1 MTTAKPI
8 TKEEQR
14 ARRKTKFRKE
24 YLNNW
29 QLYLML
35 LLPVIWLLVFCYAP
49 MSGIQIAF
57 KDFKIRQGIWGSPW
71 VGFDNFER
79 FFTSYQF
86 FRVLKNTLV
95 ISLYSLVASFPLPIV
110 LALSLN
116 VVRKAA
122 YKKFVQMVTYIP
134 HFISV
139 IVIVGMILQMFNSR
153 IGLYGTVYTALTGQ
167 PAGRQDGADLTAFR
181 PESFVFYERG
191 GVRFRVDSSFQM
203 DEEAGRLTDPDTGT
217 EYFLE
222 VQTGADQ
229 TLALDRLLEPV
240 SQYRIDDAFQGFSFA
255 YPSAEEDLAALSA
268 EDGALYRHN
277 LLTVRF
283 TDGRV
288 IQNAVSLSDGGLL
301 IRVMAVQGGADSEEA
316 VTGMI
321 QYLLTTLKPAE
332 TAG

>member
-1 MTTAKPI
+1 MTTAKLI

-153 IGLYGTVYTALTGQ
+153 IGLYGAVYTALTGQ
-167 PAGRQDGADLTAFR
+167 PAPDILSKASAF
-181 PESFVFYERG
+181 PHLYVWS
-191 GVRFRVDSSFQM
+191 GVWQ
-203 DEEAGRLTDPDTGT
+203 
-217 EYFLE
+217 E
-222 VQTGADQ
+222 VGWGSIIY
-229 TLALDRLLEPV
+229 L
-240 SQYRIDDAFQGFSFA
+240 S
-255 YPSAEEDLAALSA
+255 ALSA
-268 EDGALYRHN
+268 VDPALHEAAIVDGASRFKRVLV
-277 LLTVRF
+277 LDLPTVLP
-283 TDGRV
+283 TATIMLIMNAGRIMTFGFEKVYLMQNDLNKAASEV
-288 IQNAVSLSDGGLL
+288 ISTYTYKMGLL
-301 IRVMAVQGGADSEEA
+301 DQNFSYSSAIGLFNNIVNFVLLMIVNKTADKLSG
-316 VTGMI
+316 TS
-321 QYLLTTLKPAE
+321 LW
-332 TAG
+332 

>member
-49 MSGIQIAF
+49 MTGIQIAF

-95 ISLYSLVASFPLPIV
+95 ISLYSLIASFPLPIV

-167 PAGRQDGADLTAFR
+167 PAPDILSKASAF
-181 PESFVFYERG
+181 PHLYVWS
-191 GVRFRVDSSFQM
+191 GVWQ
-203 DEEAGRLTDPDTGT
+203 
-217 EYFLE
+217 E
-222 VQTGADQ
+222 VGWGSIIY
-229 TLALDRLLEPV
+229 L
-240 SQYRIDDAFQGFSFA
+240 S
-255 YPSAEEDLAALSA
+255 ALSA
-268 EDGALYRHN
+268 VDPALHEAAIVDGASRFKRVLVLDLPTVLPTATIMLIMNAGRIMTIGFEKVYLMQNDLN
-277 LLTVRF
+277 LTTSEIISTYVYKVSLGPTGGDF
-283 TDGRV
+283 SLGAAIGLFNSV
-288 IQNAVSLSDGGLL
+288 INLILILLVNAVTKRMGGTSLW
-301 IRVMAVQGGADSEEA
+301 
-316 VTGMI
+316 
-321 QYLLTTLKPAE
+321 
-332 TAG
+332 

>member
-1 MTTAKPI
+1 
-8 TKEEQR
+8 
-14 ARRKTKFRKE
+14 
-24 YLNNW
+24 
-29 QLYLML
+29 ML

-167 PAGRQDGADLTAFR
+167 PAPDILSKASAF
-181 PESFVFYERG
+181 PHLYVWS
-191 GVRFRVDSSFQM
+191 GVWQ
-203 DEEAGRLTDPDTGT
+203 
-217 EYFLE
+217 E
-222 VQTGADQ
+222 VGWGSIIY
-229 TLALDRLLEPV
+229 L
-240 SQYRIDDAFQGFSFA
+240 S
-255 YPSAEEDLAALSA
+255 ALSA
-268 EDGALYRHN
+268 VDPALHEAAIVDGASRFKRVLVLDLPTVLPTATIMLIMNAGRIMTIGFEKVYLMQNDLN
-277 LLTVRF
+277 LTTSEIISTYVYKVSLGPTGGDF
-283 TDGRV
+283 SLGAAIGLFNSV
-288 IQNAVSLSDGGLL
+288 INLVLLLLVNAVTKRMGGTSLW
-301 IRVMAVQGGADSEEA
+301 
-316 VTGMI
+316 
-321 QYLLTTLKPAE
+321 
-332 TAG
+332 

>member
-1 MTTAKPI
+1 MTTAKLI

-167 PAGRQDGADLTAFR
+167 PAPDILSKASAF
-181 PESFVFYERG
+181 PHLYVWS
-191 GVRFRVDSSFQM
+191 GVWQ
-203 DEEAGRLTDPDTGT
+203 
-217 EYFLE
+217 E
-222 VQTGADQ
+222 VGWGSIIY
-229 TLALDRLLEPV
+229 L
-240 SQYRIDDAFQGFSFA
+240 S
-255 YPSAEEDLAALSA
+255 ALSA
-268 EDGALYRHN
+268 VDPALHEAAIVDGASRYKRVLVLDLPTVLPTATIMLIMNAGRIMTIGFEKVYLMQNDLN
-277 LLTVRF
+277 LTTSEIISTYVYKVSLGPTGGDF
-283 TDGRV
+283 SLGAAIGLFNSV
-288 IQNAVSLSDGGLL
+288 INLVLILLVNAVTKRMGGTSLW
-301 IRVMAVQGGADSEEA
+301 
-316 VTGMI
+316 
-321 QYLLTTLKPAE
+321 
-332 TAG
+332 

>member
-95 ISLYSLVASFPLPIV
+95 ISPYSLVASFPLPIV

-167 PAGRQDGADLTAFR
+167 QAPDILSKASAF
-181 PESFVFYERG
+181 PHLYVWS
-191 GVRFRVDSSFQM
+191 GVWQ
-203 DEEAGRLTDPDTGT
+203 
-217 EYFLE
+217 E
-222 VQTGADQ
+222 VGWGSIIY
-229 TLALDRLLEPV
+229 L
-240 SQYRIDDAFQGFSFA
+240 S
-255 YPSAEEDLAALSA
+255 ALSA
-268 EDGALYRHN
+268 VDPALHEAAIVDGASRFKRVLVLDLPTVLPTATIMLIMNAGRIMTIGFEKVYLMQNDLN
-277 LLTVRF
+277 LTTSEIISTYVYKVSLGPTGGDF
-283 TDGRV
+283 SLGAAIGLFNSV
-288 IQNAVSLSDGGLL
+288 INLILILLVNAVTKRMGGTSLW
-301 IRVMAVQGGADSEEA
+301 
-316 VTGMI
+316 
-321 QYLLTTLKPAE
+321 
-332 TAG
+332 

>member
-167 PAGRQDGADLTAFR
+167 PAPDILSKASAF
-181 PESFVFYERG
+181 PHLYVWS
-191 GVRFRVDSSFQM
+191 GVWQEMGWGSIIYLS
-203 DEEAGRLTDPDTGT
+203 
-217 EYFLE
+217 
-222 VQTGADQ
+222 
-229 TLALDRLLEPV
+229 
-240 SQYRIDDAFQGFSFA
+240 
-255 YPSAEEDLAALSA
+255 ALSA
-268 EDGALYRHN
+268 VDPALHEAAIVDGASRFKRVLVLDLPTVLPTATIMLIMNAGRIMTIGFEKVYLMQNDLN
-277 LLTVRF
+277 LTTSEIISTYVYKVSLGPTGGDF
-283 TDGRV
+283 SLGAAIGLFNSV
-288 IQNAVSLSDGGLL
+288 INLVLILLVNAVTKRMGGTSLW
-301 IRVMAVQGGADSEEA
+301 
-316 VTGMI
+316 
-321 QYLLTTLKPAE
+321 
-332 TAG
+332 

>member
-167 PAGRQDGADLTAFR
+167 PAPDILSKASAF
-181 PESFVFYERG
+181 PHLYVWS
-191 GVRFRVDSSFQM
+191 GVWQ
-203 DEEAGRLTDPDTGT
+203 
-217 EYFLE
+217 E
-222 VQTGADQ
+222 VGWGSIIY
-229 TLALDRLLEPV
+229 L
-240 SQYRIDDAFQGFSFA
+240 S
-255 YPSAEEDLAALSA
+255 ALSA
-268 EDGALYRHN
+268 VDPALHEAAIVDGASRFKRVLVLDLPTVLPTATIMLIMNAGRIMTIGFEKVYLMQNDLN
-277 LLTVRF
+277 LTTSEIISTYVYKVSLGPTGGDF
-283 TDGRV
+283 SLGAAIGLFNSV
-288 IQNAVSLSDGGLL
+288 INLILILLVNAVTKRMGGTSLW
-301 IRVMAVQGGADSEEA
+301 
-316 VTGMI
+316 
-321 QYLLTTLKPAE
+321 
-332 TAG
+332 

>member
-14 ARRKTKFRKE
+14 VRRKTKFRKE

-167 PAGRQDGADLTAFR
+167 PAPDILSKASAF
-181 PESFVFYERG
+181 PHLYVWS
-191 GVRFRVDSSFQM
+191 GVWQ
-203 DEEAGRLTDPDTGT
+203 
-217 EYFLE
+217 E
-222 VQTGADQ
+222 VGWGSIIY
-229 TLALDRLLEPV
+229 L
-240 SQYRIDDAFQGFSFA
+240 S
-255 YPSAEEDLAALSA
+255 ALSA
-268 EDGALYRHN
+268 VDPALHEAAIVDGASRFKRVLVLDLPTVLPTATIMLIMNAGRIMTIGFEKVYLMQNDLN
-277 LLTVRF
+277 LTTSEIISTYVYKVSLGPTGGDF
-283 TDGRV
+283 SLGAAIGLFNSV
-288 IQNAVSLSDGGLL
+288 INLVLILLVNAVTKRMGGTSLW
-301 IRVMAVQGGADSEEA
+301 
-316 VTGMI
+316 
-321 QYLLTTLKPAE
+321 
-332 TAG
+332 

>member
-1 MTTAKPI
+1 MTTAKLI

-95 ISLYSLVASFPLPIV
+95 ISLYSLIASFPLPIV

-167 PAGRQDGADLTAFR
+167 PAPDILSKASPL
-181 PESFVFYERG
+181 
-191 GVRFRVDSSFQM
+191 
-203 DEEAGRLTDPDTGT
+203 RL
-217 EYFLE
+217 
-222 VQTGADQ
+222 V
-229 TLALDRLLEPV
+229 
-240 SQYRIDDAFQGFSFA
+240 
-255 YPSAEEDLAALSA
+255 
-268 EDGALYRHN
+268 
-277 LLTVRF
+277 
-283 TDGRV
+283 
-288 IQNAVSLSDGGLL
+288 GGL
-301 IRVMAVQGGADSEEA
+301 AGGGLGLDHLPVRPVGGRPGA
-316 VTGMI
+316 
-321 QYLLTTLKPAE
+321 P
-332 TAG
+332 

>member
-49 MSGIQIAF
+49 MTGIQIAF

-95 ISLYSLVASFPLPIV
+95 ISLYSLIASFPLPIV

-167 PAGRQDGADLTAFR
+167 PAPDILSKASAF
-181 PESFVFYERG
+181 PHLYVWS
-191 GVRFRVDSSFQM
+191 GVWQ
-203 DEEAGRLTDPDTGT
+203 
-217 EYFLE
+217 E
-222 VQTGADQ
+222 VGWGSIIY
-229 TLALDRLLEPV
+229 L
-240 SQYRIDDAFQGFSFA
+240 S
-255 YPSAEEDLAALSA
+255 ALSA
-268 EDGALYRHN
+268 VDPALHEAAIVDGASRFKRVLVLDLPTVLPTATIMLIMNAGRIMTIGFEKVYLMQNDLN
-277 LLTVRF
+277 LTTSEIISTYVYKVSLGPTGGDF
-283 TDGRV
+283 SLGAAIGLFNSV
-288 IQNAVSLSDGGLL
+288 INLVLILLVNAVTKRMGGTSLW
-301 IRVMAVQGGADSEEA
+301 
-316 VTGMI
+316 
-321 QYLLTTLKPAE
+321 
-332 TAG
+332 

>member
-1 MTTAKPI
+1 MTTAKLI

-167 PAGRQDGADLTAFR
+167 PAPDILSKASAF
-181 PESFVFYERG
+181 PHLYVWS
-191 GVRFRVDSSFQM
+191 GVWQ
-203 DEEAGRLTDPDTGT
+203 
-217 EYFLE
+217 E
-222 VQTGADQ
+222 VGWGSIIY
-229 TLALDRLLEPV
+229 L
-240 SQYRIDDAFQGFSFA
+240 S
-255 YPSAEEDLAALSA
+255 ALSA
-268 EDGALYRHN
+268 VDPALHEAAIVDGASRFKRVLVLDLPTVLPTATIMLIMNAGRIMTIGFEKVYLMQNDLN
-277 LLTVRF
+277 LTTSEIISTYVYKVSLGPTGGDF
-283 TDGRV
+283 SLGAAIGLFNSV
-288 IQNAVSLSDGGLL
+288 INLVLILLVNAVTKRMGGTSLW
-301 IRVMAVQGGADSEEA
+301 
-316 VTGMI
+316 
-321 QYLLTTLKPAE
+321 
-332 TAG
+332 

>member
-1 MTTAKPI
+1 MTTAKLI

-167 PAGRQDGADLTAFR
+167 PAPDILSKASAF
-181 PESFVFYERG
+181 PHLYVWS
-191 GVRFRVDSSFQM
+191 GVWQ
-203 DEEAGRLTDPDTGT
+203 
-217 EYFLE
+217 E
-222 VQTGADQ
+222 VGWGSIIY
-229 TLALDRLLEPV
+229 L
-240 SQYRIDDAFQGFSFA
+240 S
-255 YPSAEEDLAALSA
+255 ALSA
-268 EDGALYRHN
+268 VDPALHEAAIVDGASRFKRVLVLDLPTVLPTATIMLIMNAGRIMTIGFEKVYLMQNDLN
-277 LLTVRF
+277 LTTSEIISTYVYKVSLGPTGGDF
-283 TDGRV
+283 SLGAAIGLFNSV
-288 IQNAVSLSDGGLL
+288 INLILILLVNAVTKRMGGTSLW
-301 IRVMAVQGGADSEEA
+301 
-316 VTGMI
+316 
-321 QYLLTTLKPAE
+321 
-332 TAG
+332 

>member
-95 ISLYSLVASFPLPIV
+95 ISLYSLIASFPLPIV

-167 PAGRQDGADLTAFR
+167 PAPDILSKASAF
-181 PESFVFYERG
+181 PHLYVWS
-191 GVRFRVDSSFQM
+191 GVWQ
-203 DEEAGRLTDPDTGT
+203 
-217 EYFLE
+217 E
-222 VQTGADQ
+222 VGWGSIIY
-229 TLALDRLLEPV
+229 L
-240 SQYRIDDAFQGFSFA
+240 S
-255 YPSAEEDLAALSA
+255 ALSA
-268 EDGALYRHN
+268 VDPALHEAAIVDGASRFKRVLVLDLPTVLPTATIMLIMNAGRIMTIGFEKVYLMQNDLN
-277 LLTVRF
+277 LTTSEIISTYVYKVSLGPTGGDF
-283 TDGRV
+283 SLGAAIGLFNSV
-288 IQNAVSLSDGGLL
+288 INLVLILLVNAVTKRMGGTSLW
-301 IRVMAVQGGADSEEA
+301 
-316 VTGMI
+316 
-321 QYLLTTLKPAE
+321 
-332 TAG
+332 

>member
-14 ARRKTKFRKE
+14 VRRKTKFRKE

-153 IGLYGTVYTALTGQ
+153 IGLYGAVYTALTGQ
-167 PAGRQDGADLTAFR
+167 PAPDILSKASAF
-181 PESFVFYERG
+181 PHLYVWS
-191 GVRFRVDSSFQM
+191 GVWQ
-203 DEEAGRLTDPDTGT
+203 
-217 EYFLE
+217 E
-222 VQTGADQ
+222 VGWGSIIY
-229 TLALDRLLEPV
+229 L
-240 SQYRIDDAFQGFSFA
+240 S
-255 YPSAEEDLAALSA
+255 ALSA
-268 EDGALYRHN
+268 VDPALHEAAIVDGASRFKRVLVLDLPTVLPTATIMLIMNAGRIMTIGFEKVYLMQNDLN
-277 LLTVRF
+277 LTTSEIISTYVYKVSLGPTGGDF
-283 TDGRV
+283 SLGAAIGLFNSV
-288 IQNAVSLSDGGLL
+288 INLVLILLVNAVTKRMGGTSLW
-301 IRVMAVQGGADSEEA
+301 
-316 VTGMI
+316 
-321 QYLLTTLKPAE
+321 
-332 TAG
+332 

>member
-1 MTTAKPI
+1 MTAAKPI
-8 TKEEQR
+8 TKEEQK

-35 LLPVIWLLVFCYAP
+35 LLPVIWLIIFCYAP

-71 VGFDNFER
+71 VGFENFER

-95 ISLYSLVASFPLPIV
+95 ISLYSLIASFPLPIV

-153 IGLYGTVYTALTGQ
+153 IGLYGTIYSALTGQ
-167 PAGRQDGADLTAFR
+167 SAPDILSKASAF
-181 PESFVFYERG
+181 PHLYVWS
-191 GVRFRVDSSFQM
+191 GVWQ
-203 DEEAGRLTDPDTGT
+203 
-217 EYFLE
+217 E
-222 VQTGADQ
+222 VGWGSIIY
-229 TLALDRLLEPV
+229 L
-240 SQYRIDDAFQGFSFA
+240 S
-255 YPSAEEDLAALSA
+255 ALSA
-268 EDGALYRHN
+268 VDPALHEAAIVDGASRFKRVLVLDLPTVLPTATIMLIMNAGRIMTIGFEKVYLMQNDLN
-277 LLTVRF
+277 LTTSEIISTYVYK
-283 TDGRV
+283 
-288 IQNAVSLSDGGLL
+288 VSLGPTGGDFSLGAAIGLFNSVINLILILL
-301 IRVMAVQGGADSEEA
+301 VNTVTKRMGGTS
-316 VTGMI
+316 
-321 QYLLTTLKPAE
+321 LW
-332 TAG
+332 

>member
-49 MSGIQIAF
+49 MTGIQIAF

-95 ISLYSLVASFPLPIV
+95 ISLYSLIASFPLPIV

-167 PAGRQDGADLTAFR
+167 PAPDILSKASAF
-181 PESFVFYERG
+181 PHLYVWS
-191 GVRFRVDSSFQM
+191 GVWQ
-203 DEEAGRLTDPDTGT
+203 
-217 EYFLE
+217 E
-222 VQTGADQ
+222 VGWGSIIY
-229 TLALDRLLEPV
+229 L
-240 SQYRIDDAFQGFSFA
+240 S
-255 YPSAEEDLAALSA
+255 ALSA
-268 EDGALYRHN
+268 VDPALHEAAIVDGASRFKRVLVLDLPTVLPTATIMLIMNAGRIMTIGFEKVYLMQNHLDLTTSEIISTYVYKVSLGPTGGDFSLGAAIGLFNSVIN
-277 LLTVRF
+277 LILILLV
-283 TDGRV
+283 
-288 IQNAVSLSDGGLL
+288 NAVTKRMGGTSLW
-301 IRVMAVQGGADSEEA
+301 
-316 VTGMI
+316 
-321 QYLLTTLKPAE
+321 
-332 TAG
+332 

>member
-49 MSGIQIAF
+49 MTGIQIAF

-95 ISLYSLVASFPLPIV
+95 ISLYSLIASFPLPIV

-167 PAGRQDGADLTAFR
+167 PAPDILSKASAF
-181 PESFVFYERG
+181 PHLYVWS
-191 GVRFRVDSSFQM
+191 GVWQELGWGSIIYLS
-203 DEEAGRLTDPDTGT
+203 
-217 EYFLE
+217 
-222 VQTGADQ
+222 
-229 TLALDRLLEPV
+229 
-240 SQYRIDDAFQGFSFA
+240 
-255 YPSAEEDLAALSA
+255 ALSA
-268 EDGALYRHN
+268 VDPALHEAAIVDGASRFKRVLVLDLPTVLPTATIMLIMNAGRIMTIGFEKVYLMQNDLN
-277 LLTVRF
+277 LTTSEIISTYVYKVSLGPTGGDF
-283 TDGRV
+283 SLGAAIGLFNSV
-288 IQNAVSLSDGGLL
+288 INLVLILLVNAVTKRMGGTSLW
-301 IRVMAVQGGADSEEA
+301 
-316 VTGMI
+316 
-321 QYLLTTLKPAE
+321 
-332 TAG
+332 

>member
-167 PAGRQDGADLTAFR
+167 PAPDILSKASAVPHLYVW
-181 PESFVFYERG
+181 S
-191 GVRFRVDSSFQM
+191 GVWQ
-203 DEEAGRLTDPDTGT
+203 
-217 EYFLE
+217 E
-222 VQTGADQ
+222 VGWGSIIY
-229 TLALDRLLEPV
+229 L
-240 SQYRIDDAFQGFSFA
+240 S
-255 YPSAEEDLAALSA
+255 ALSA
-268 EDGALYRHN
+268 VDPALHEAAIVDGASRFKRVLVLDLPTVLPTATIMLIMNAGRIMTIGFEKVYLMQNDLN
-277 LLTVRF
+277 LTTSEIISTYVYKVSLGPTGGDF
-283 TDGRV
+283 SLGAAIGLFNSV
-288 IQNAVSLSDGGLL
+288 INLVLILLVNAVTKRMGGTSLW
-301 IRVMAVQGGADSEEA
+301 
-316 VTGMI
+316 
-321 QYLLTTLKPAE
+321 
-332 TAG
+332 

>member
-49 MSGIQIAF
+49 MTGIQIAF

-95 ISLYSLVASFPLPIV
+95 ISLYSLIASFPLPIV

-167 PAGRQDGADLTAFR
+167 PAPDILSKASAF
-181 PESFVFYERG
+181 PHLYVWS
-191 GVRFRVDSSFQM
+191 GVWQ
-203 DEEAGRLTDPDTGT
+203 
-217 EYFLE
+217 E
-222 VQTGADQ
+222 VGWGSIIY
-229 TLALDRLLEPV
+229 L
-240 SQYRIDDAFQGFSFA
+240 S
-255 YPSAEEDLAALSA
+255 ALSA
-268 EDGALYRHN
+268 VGPALHEAAIVDGASRFKRVLVLDLPTVLPTATIMLIMNAGRIMTIGFEKVYLMQNDLN
-277 LLTVRF
+277 LTTSEIISTYVYKVSLGPTGGDF
-283 TDGRV
+283 SLGAAIGLFNSV
-288 IQNAVSLSDGGLL
+288 INLILILLVNAVTKRMGGTSLW
-301 IRVMAVQGGADSEEA
+301 
-316 VTGMI
+316 
-321 QYLLTTLKPAE
+321 
-332 TAG
+332 

>member
-14 ARRKTKFRKE
+14 ARCKTKFRKE

-167 PAGRQDGADLTAFR
+167 PAPDILSKASAF
-181 PESFVFYERG
+181 PHLYVWS
-191 GVRFRVDSSFQM
+191 GVWQ
-203 DEEAGRLTDPDTGT
+203 
-217 EYFLE
+217 E
-222 VQTGADQ
+222 VGWGSIIY
-229 TLALDRLLEPV
+229 L
-240 SQYRIDDAFQGFSFA
+240 S
-255 YPSAEEDLAALSA
+255 ALSA
-268 EDGALYRHN
+268 VDPALHEAAIVDGASRFKRVLVLDLPTVLPTATIMLIMNAGRIMTIGFEKVYLMQNDLN
-277 LLTVRF
+277 LTTSEIISTYVYKVSLGPTGGDF
-283 TDGRV
+283 SLGAAIGLFNSV
-288 IQNAVSLSDGGLL
+288 INLVLILLVNAVTKRMGGTSLW
-301 IRVMAVQGGADSEEA
+301 
-316 VTGMI
+316 
-321 QYLLTTLKPAE
+321 
-332 TAG
+332 

>member
-49 MSGIQIAF
+49 MTGIQIAF

-167 PAGRQDGADLTAFR
+167 PAPDILSKASAF
-181 PESFVFYERG
+181 PHLYVWS
-191 GVRFRVDSSFQM
+191 GVWQ
-203 DEEAGRLTDPDTGT
+203 
-217 EYFLE
+217 E
-222 VQTGADQ
+222 VGWGSIIY
-229 TLALDRLLEPV
+229 L
-240 SQYRIDDAFQGFSFA
+240 S
-255 YPSAEEDLAALSA
+255 ALSA
-268 EDGALYRHN
+268 VDPALHEAAIVDGASRFKRVLVLDLPTVLPTATIMLIMNAGRIMTIGFEKVYLMQNDLN
-277 LLTVRF
+277 LTTSEIISTYVYKVSLGPTGGDF
-283 TDGRV
+283 SLGAAIGLFNSV
-288 IQNAVSLSDGGLL
+288 INLVLILLVNAVTKRMGGTSLW
-301 IRVMAVQGGADSEEA
+301 
-316 VTGMI
+316 
-321 QYLLTTLKPAE
+321 
-332 TAG
+332 

>member
-1 MTTAKPI
+1 MTAATPLS
-8 TKEEQR
+8 KEARR
-14 ARRKTKFRKE
+14 ARRLARFKKR

-35 LLPVIWLLVFCYAP
+35 LLPVIWLFIFCYLP
-49 MSGIQIAF
+49 MTGIQIAF

-71 VGFDNFER
+71 VGFENFER

-86 FRVLKNTLV
+86 TRVLKNTLL

-167 PAGRQDGADLTAFR
+167 QAPDILSKASAF
-181 PESFVFYERG
+181 PHLYVWS
-191 GVRFRVDSSFQM
+191 GVWQ
-203 DEEAGRLTDPDTGT
+203 
-217 EYFLE
+217 E
-222 VQTGADQ
+222 VGWGSIIY
-229 TLALDRLLEPV
+229 L
-240 SQYRIDDAFQGFSFA
+240 S
-255 YPSAEEDLAALSA
+255 ALSA
-268 EDGALYRHN
+268 VDPALHEAAIVDGASRFKRVLVLDLPTVLPTATIMLIMNAGRIMTIGFEKVYLMQNDLN
-277 LLTVRF
+277 LTTSEIISTYVFKVSLGPTGGDF
-283 TDGRV
+283 SLGAAIGLFNSV
-288 IQNAVSLSDGGLL
+288 INLILILLVNAVTKRMGGTSLW
-301 IRVMAVQGGADSEEA
+301 
-316 VTGMI
+316 
-321 QYLLTTLKPAE
+321 
-332 TAG
+332 

>member
-1 MTTAKPI
+1 MTTAKLI

-167 PAGRQDGADLTAFR
+167 PAPDILSKASAF
-181 PESFVFYERG
+181 PHLYVWS
-191 GVRFRVDSSFQM
+191 GV
-203 DEEAGRLTDPDTGT
+203 
-217 EYFLE
+217 
-222 VQTGADQ
+222 
-229 TLALDRLLEPV
+229 
-240 SQYRIDDAFQGFSFA
+240 
-255 YPSAEEDLAALSA
+255 
-268 EDGALYRHN
+268 
-277 LLTVRF
+277 
-283 TDGRV
+283 
-288 IQNAVSLSDGGLL
+288 
-301 IRVMAVQGGADSEEA
+301 
-316 VTGMI
+316 
-321 QYLLTTLKPAE
+321 
-332 TAG
+332 

>member
-167 PAGRQDGADLTAFR
+167 PAPDILSKASAF
-181 PESFVFYERG
+181 PHLYVWS
-191 GVRFRVDSSFQM
+191 GVWQ
-203 DEEAGRLTDPDTGT
+203 
-217 EYFLE
+217 E
-222 VQTGADQ
+222 VGWGSIIY
-229 TLALDRLLEPV
+229 L
-240 SQYRIDDAFQGFSFA
+240 S
-255 YPSAEEDLAALSA
+255 ALSA
-268 EDGALYRHN
+268 VDPALHEAAIVDGASRFKRVLVLDLPTVLPTATIMLIMNAGRIMTIGFEKVYLMQNDLN
-277 LLTVRF
+277 LTTSEIISTYAYKVSLGPTGGDF
-283 TDGRV
+283 SLGAAIGLFNSV
-288 IQNAVSLSDGGLL
+288 INLVLILLVNAVTKRMGGTSLW
-301 IRVMAVQGGADSEEA
+301 
-316 VTGMI
+316 
-321 QYLLTTLKPAE
+321 
-332 TAG
+332 

>member
-14 ARRKTKFRKE
+14 VRRKTKFRKE

-167 PAGRQDGADLTAFR
+167 PAPDILSKASAF
-181 PESFVFYERG
+181 PHLYVWS
-191 GVRFRVDSSFQM
+191 GVWQ
-203 DEEAGRLTDPDTGT
+203 
-217 EYFLE
+217 E
-222 VQTGADQ
+222 VGWGSIIY
-229 TLALDRLLEPV
+229 L
-240 SQYRIDDAFQGFSFA
+240 S
-255 YPSAEEDLAALSA
+255 ALSA
-268 EDGALYRHN
+268 VDPALHEAAIVDGASRFKRVLVLDLPTVLPTATIMLIMNAGRIMTIGFEKVYLMQNDLN
-277 LLTVRF
+277 LTTSEIISTYVYK
-283 TDGRV
+283 
-288 IQNAVSLSDGGLL
+288 VSLGPTGGDFSLGAAIGLFNSVINLVLILL
-301 IRVMAVQGGADSEEA
+301 VNAATKRMGGTS
-316 VTGMI
+316 
-321 QYLLTTLKPAE
+321 LW
-332 TAG
+332 

>member
-57 KDFKIRQGIWGSPW
+57 KDFKIRQGIWGSSW

-167 PAGRQDGADLTAFR
+167 PAPDILSKASAF
-181 PESFVFYERG
+181 PHLYVWS
-191 GVRFRVDSSFQM
+191 GVWQ
-203 DEEAGRLTDPDTGT
+203 
-217 EYFLE
+217 E
-222 VQTGADQ
+222 VGWGSIIY
-229 TLALDRLLEPV
+229 L
-240 SQYRIDDAFQGFSFA
+240 S
-255 YPSAEEDLAALSA
+255 ALSA
-268 EDGALYRHN
+268 VDPALHEAAIVDGASRFKRVLVLDLPTVLPTATIMLIMNAGRIMTIGFEKVYLMQNDLN
-277 LLTVRF
+277 LTTSEIISTYVYKVSLGPTGGDF
-283 TDGRV
+283 SLGAAIGLFNSV
-288 IQNAVSLSDGGLL
+288 INLVLILLVNAVTKRMGGTSLW
-301 IRVMAVQGGADSEEA
+301 
-316 VTGMI
+316 
-321 QYLLTTLKPAE
+321 
-332 TAG
+332 

>member
-1 MTTAKPI
+1 MTTAEPI

-167 PAGRQDGADLTAFR
+167 PAPDILSKASAF
-181 PESFVFYERG
+181 PHLYVWS
-191 GVRFRVDSSFQM
+191 GVWQ
-203 DEEAGRLTDPDTGT
+203 
-217 EYFLE
+217 E
-222 VQTGADQ
+222 VGWGSIIY
-229 TLALDRLLEPV
+229 L
-240 SQYRIDDAFQGFSFA
+240 S
-255 YPSAEEDLAALSA
+255 ALSA
-268 EDGALYRHN
+268 VDPALHEAAIVDGASRFKRVLVLDLPTVLPTATIMLIMNAGRIMTIGFEKVYLMQNDLN
-277 LLTVRF
+277 LTTSEIISTYVYKVSLGPTGGDF
-283 TDGRV
+283 SLGAAIGLFNSV
-288 IQNAVSLSDGGLL
+288 INLILILLVNAVTKRMGGTSLW
-301 IRVMAVQGGADSEEA
+301 
-316 VTGMI
+316 
-321 QYLLTTLKPAE
+321 
-332 TAG
+332 